1 MTAGR
6 TKHTRPAGE
15 SGSEVTRQR
24 EFVKVE
30 KNLSTLG
37 FFTPSK
43 SRGKVEVS
51 EKTVRFKRE
60 INGKTIDAEAT
71 ILPSAKYGL
80 PSTAD
85 QDKYLAFQKI
95 VNDLRLQQGQVSNP
109 IGFTSTQLLNVL
121 GIKNAGNNYQ
131 DVFEWL
137 QRMTLTGISSK
148 GVVYFARRRAWATD
162 TFHVFDRVAAFGMQ
176 MPDGS
181 VADRNYV
188 WLSEWQLENINN
200 NYVLPIDFE
209 TYRKLKNHIAKAL
222 VPLLQ
227 VWLYASRSERR
238 FEKRYE
244 DLCTILDIR
253 RQKHLSLIK
262 KQLEPSLAEL
272 QFHGYL
278 SSVRIEP
285 TSDGRDY
292 KIVAEHGGKFF
303 RDHKPRAAL
312 SGETEGVSEDSS
324 PPLLAALTERGLNQK
339 QARRLLAAIPREQPV
354 MDQLEYGDWL
364 IARSKSAIQNPP
376 GFYTYLLREN
386 ILPPDSFET
395 SAKRLMREASTEER
409 RKSHLHRAELEQAY
423 ERFCEEEINRFL
435 ETEMDEASFHSL
447 VIRKIKD
454 IKSTWPRLPDDT
466 LTEIA
471 ERSVRADLKKTVL
484 LPSFETFCCRSPQIT
499 LFAV

>member
-15 SGSEVTRQR
+15 SGSGVTRQR

-148 GVVYFARRRAWATD
+148 GVVYFSRRRAWATD

-278 SSVRIEP
+278 S
-285 TSDGRDY
+285 
-292 KIVAEHGGKFF
+292 
-303 RDHKPRAAL
+303 
-312 SGETEGVSEDSS
+312 
-324 PPLLAALTERGLNQK
+324 
-339 QARRLLAAIPREQPV
+339 
-354 MDQLEYGDWL
+354 
-364 IARSKSAIQNPP
+364 
-376 GFYTYLLREN
+376 
-386 ILPPDSFET
+386 PDCT
-395 SAKRLMREASTEER
+395 CT
-409 RKSHLHRAELEQAY
+409 
-423 ERFCEEEINRFL
+423 
-435 ETEMDEASFHSL
+435 
-447 VIRKIKD
+447 
-454 IKSTWPRLPDDT
+454 
-466 LTEIA
+466 
-471 ERSVRADLKKTVL
+471 
-484 LPSFETFCCRSPQIT
+484 
-499 LFAV
+499 